1 LCKNLQNTHQ
11 SRERKPSNHEDE
23 EIDERRESKDDDLE
37 DVDLYGPSPPQS
49 QWGEESSN
57 KNVSF

>member
-1 LCKNLQNTHQ
+1 MQNTHQ